1 MKYLKIMGLCLVAV
15 LALSAVTVASASA
28 QEMELVNKEGK
39 ALVKNKFKGESGK
52 GTLEATNGSKIT
64 CTKTKFTGKTTN
76 TKEGE
81 AATTFTGCESKGFK
95 CNTEGSGTGEIK
107 TSLTL
112 FIALSGGHWVFFL
125 SILTSPIVLHC
136 TGLQEL
142 KVRGGIVIPVTSPEE
157 EKLTKV
163 ITINAKQTK
172 GKQEFTKYKIKSEET
187 EKEIFLE
194 TEAVG
199 FAENFAFRQS
209 GEETGAV
216 EVEFEEE
223 VKVVKK

>member
-125 SILTSPIVLHC
+125 SILNQPDCAPLHGAAGTQSARRDCHTSYI
-136 TGLQEL
+136 TGRRKTHKSYNHKRETDERQT
-142 KVRGGIVIPVTSPEE
+142 GIH
-157 EKLTKV
+157 
-163 ITINAKQTK
+163 
-172 GKQEFTKYKIKSEET
+172 KI
-187 EKEIFLE
+187 
-194 TEAVG
+194 
-199 FAENFAFRQS
+199 QD
-209 GEETGAV
+209 
-216 EVEFEEE
+216 
-223 VKVVKK
+223 